1 MKRIFV
7 DANVLVDLLTER
19 RGFYDDAKKL
29 FTLCTER
36 KITPYISSVSIA
48 IINYLL
54 LKIYNE
60 KKAREELEKIYRLTE
75 ILPFHKRIISLA
87 HYSNFKDLEDGFQYF
102 TAKESNI
109 NVIITRNQ
117 KDFQVND
124 ISIIT
129 PKQFIEMFSR

>member
-19 RGFYDDAKKL
+19 CGFYDDAKKL
-29 FTLCTER
+29 FKLCKER

-87 HYSNFKDLEDGFQYF
+87 HYSNFKDLEDVFQYF

>member
-29 FTLCTER
+29 FKLCKER

-60 KKAREELEKIYRLTE
+60 KKAREELEKFYRLTE

>member
-19 RGFYDDAKKL
+19 RGFYDVFKL
-29 FTLCTER
+29 CKER

>member
-29 FTLCTER
+29 FKLCKES

>member
-29 FTLCTER
+29 FKLCKER

-60 KKAREELEKIYRLTE
+60 KKAREALEKIYRLTE

>member
-29 FTLCTER
+29 KLCKER

>member
-29 FTLCTER
+29 FKLCKER

-102 TAKESNI
+102 TAKENNI
-109 NVIITRNQ
+109 NIIITRNQ
-117 KDFQVND
+117 KDFKVDD
-124 ISIIT
+124 ISILT
-129 PKQFIEMFSR
+129 PKQFLRTF

>member
-29 FTLCTER
+29 FKLCKER

-87 HYSNFKDLEDGFQYF
+87 HYSNFKDLEGGFQYF